1 MFFEETLGFL
11 QLLGK
16 STQTH
21 MNSNRS
27 SWSFP
32 IQICKIWGI
41 PYRMPDSR
49 IDPML
54 AGPQNISTQQ
64 NGLFSLSYSCDPYS
78 ATNILTKCWHILRHS
93 AISSDSFWHMYNI
106 FGTLLWQFLSE
117 YISSIWLINMLLF
130 VSMTFIY
137 IYTVSISLTV
147 LLTYIL
153 TVAAMSIQTAV
164 PRWHPSTWS
173 WAPKVRQ
180 PPDFG
185 GVDGCG
191 REPQRDSKAHHSIRQ
206 KIYIY
211 ILDLQ
216 SFTTS

>member
-137 IYTVSISLTV
+137 IYGIYQPDSFADIYSDSCRNVNPDSRAQ
-147 LLTYIL
+147 
-153 TVAAMSIQTAV
+153 VAPEHVIMGAEGATA
-164 PRWHPSTWS
+164 
-173 WAPKVRQ
+173 
-180 PPDFG
+180 PDFG

-206 KIYIY
+206 KTYIY